1 LYQYDPCPFCNKVR
15 AVLDY
20 HKLPY
25 TVVEVNPMRKKELAF
40 SKDYK
45 KVGARGRHPW
55 HSPQY
60 RYQGSALSALQVPG
74 NRKSQQ

>member
-1 LYQYDPCPFCNKVR
+1 MQPCPFCNKVR

-25 TVVEVNPMRKKELAF
+25 TVVEVNPMRKKELEF

-45 KVGARGRHPW
+45 KVCFMSVGDR
-55 HSPQY
+55 SFTCLLVMF
-60 RYQGSALSALQVPG
+60 S
-74 NRKSQQ
+74 